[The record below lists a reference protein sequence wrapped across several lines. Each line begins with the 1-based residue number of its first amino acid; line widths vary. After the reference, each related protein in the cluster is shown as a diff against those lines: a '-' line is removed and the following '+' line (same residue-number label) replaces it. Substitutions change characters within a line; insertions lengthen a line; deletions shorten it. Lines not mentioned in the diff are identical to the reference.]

1 MVAVGQVKGP
11 SKVLVT
17 KLRLEELSSRMVN
30 GFCFQC
36 LAPSLAVTWTDRVQV
51 VFLRRH
57 PPLSGC
63 HLQILRS
70 VYRLSQ
76 AQARRQLAISSV
88 PSPSSCCTFSYTL
101 AEMFN

>member
-36 LAPSLAVTWTDRVQV
+36 LAPSLAVTWTDRVQA

-70 VYRLSQ
+70 VYLPVPGSSQ
-76 AQARRQLAISSV
+76 KAACHLF
-88 PSPSSCCTFSYTL
+88 SPQSLLVLYIFIYIGR
-101 AEMFN
+101 NV